1 MPLLSKEFIKSFF
14 AFLENASEAELTEK
28 REELTLL
35 LDKTMDRE
43 FRQKLQWM
51 IRMINDEFLTRSV
64 LK

>member
-14 AFLENASEAELTEK
+14 AFLENAGEAELTEK